1 MKKRSILKKIA
12 LAVIVVIVAVY
23 AAANAYLINY
33 AFVRPSDGDGNDRPS
48 KVLVKNQKWLSKQRT
63 YLWEQKAVGTDIK
76 LKAVY
81 LPAETKTN
89 KTIIVAHGY
98 HGSSYNMAS
107 YIRMFHNQG
116 YNVLSPDDRASG
128 KSGGRFITF
137 GWKDRLDYCR
147 WIKQVIKKTETI
159 RASDCSVSAWAV
171 QP

>member
-98 HGSSYNMAS
+98 HGSSYNMQAIS
-107 YIRMFHNQG
+107 GCFTT
-116 YNVLSPDDRASG
+116 RAITCFRLMTEPRAKAEAG
-128 KSGGRFITF
+128 LLPLGGRI
-137 GWKDRLDYCR
+137 GWTIADGSSKSS
-147 WIKQVIKKTETI
+147 KKTETI

>member
-1 MKKRSILKKIA
+1 M
-12 LAVIVVIVAVY
+12 IVAVY

-48 KVLVKNQKWLSKQRT
+48 KVLVKNQKWLSRQKT
-63 YLWEQKAVGTDIK
+63 CLWEQKAVGTDIK

-128 KSGGRFITF
+128 KSEASLLPLGGRI
-137 GWKDRLDYCR
+137 GWTIADGSSKSS
-147 WIKQVIKKTETI
+147 KKTETI

>member
-89 KTIIVAHGY
+89 KTIIVAHGQSLGQKRRQVY
-98 HGSSYNMAS
+98 YLWVEGSVGLLPMDQASHQKKRKRFAHRTVRCQHGRCN
-107 YIRMFHNQG
+107 RNDGQ
-116 YNVLSPDDRASG
+116 R
-128 KSGGRFITF
+128 
-137 GWKDRLDYCR
+137 
-147 WIKQVIKKTETI
+147 
-159 RASDCSVSAWAV
+159 
-171 QP
+171 

>member
-48 KVLVKNQKWLSKQRT
+48 KVLVKNQKWLSKQKT
-63 YLWEQKAVGTDIK
+63 YLWEQRAVGTDIK

-81 LPAETKTN
+81 FPAETKTN

-98 HGSSYNMAS
+98 HGKLY
-107 YIRMFHNQG
+107 Q
-116 YNVLSPDDRASG
+116 D
-128 KSGGRFITF
+128 
-137 GWKDRLDYCR
+137 
-147 WIKQVIKKTETI
+147 
-159 RASDCSVSAWAV
+159 VS
-171 QP
+171 QPGL

>member
-33 AFVRPSDGDGNDRPS
+33 AFVRPSGGDGNDRPS
-48 KVLVKNQKWLSKQRT
+48 KVLVKNQKWLSKQKT
-63 YLWEQKAVGTDIK
+63 YLWEQRAVGTDIK

-107 YIRMFHNQG
+107 YIRLFHNQG
-116 YNVLSPDDRASG
+116 YNVLSVYYLWVEGSVGLLPMDQASHQ
-128 KSGGRFITF
+128 KKRKRFAHRTVRCQHGRCNRND
-137 GWKDRLDYCR
+137 GQR
-147 WIKQVIKKTETI
+147 
-159 RASDCSVSAWAV
+159 
-171 QP
+171 